1 MYKPQIISIAQSSP
15 LGKMVLDYMWQKN
28 QKWFI
33 YGILLGGT
41 IGIVVGYIGRGFYR
55 SRHQ

>member
-33 YGILLGGT
+33 YGIILGVS
-41 IGIVVGYIGRGFYR
+41 IGAIIGYVGRGLYR
-55 SRHQ
+55 KH

>member
-1 MYKPQIISIAQSSP
+1 MYKPHIISIAENNP
-15 LGKMVLDYMWQKN
+15 LGRMVLDYMWQKN

-41 IGIVVGYIGRGFYR
+41 IGVLIGYMARG
-55 SRHQ
+55 SRHRH

>member
-41 IGIVVGYIGRGFYR
+41 IGIIVGYVGRGFYR
-55 SRHQ
+55 KH